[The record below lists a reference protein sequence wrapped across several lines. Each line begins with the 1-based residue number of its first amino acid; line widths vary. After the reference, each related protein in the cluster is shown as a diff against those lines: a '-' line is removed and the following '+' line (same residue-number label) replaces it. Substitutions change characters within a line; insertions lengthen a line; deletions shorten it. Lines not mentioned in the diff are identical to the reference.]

1 MLQFEVAT
9 DKCSGCGVCAADCIA
24 RIITLENKR
33 PTISPDNEANCIA
46 CQHCL
51 TVCPTGA
58 ISILGLRPE
67 DSRPLDGSPVDP
79 EALETLVLGRRSY
92 RRYKNENVDP
102 VLLQR
107 LLDASWAAPTG
118 SNRRQV
124 HYILID
130 DKDVME
136 RIKVEFMEALGHAA
150 DEGRIPE
157 RLANFGKFVQA
168 WRSRGVDSLFRGAK
182 HLLIATTPKDVGSG
196 PFDSLIALTTF
207 DLLAQA
213 NGVGTVWD
221 GLAKIAVE
229 HLIPEFKSRLGIPE
243 DHVIGHMIAFGVPAV
258 HYARTVQRGRP
269 PVARVH

>member
-1 MLQFEVAT
+1 MFQFEVAA
-9 DKCSGCGVCAADCIA
+9 DKCSGCGSCVADCVA
-24 RIITLENKR
+24 RIIELVDKR
-33 PTISPDNEANCIA
+33 PTIPADKEANCVG

-51 TVCPTGA
+51 TICPTGA
-58 ISILGLRPE
+58 VSIMGLRPE
-67 DSRPLDGSPVDP
+67 DSRPWNGSPVDP
-79 EALETLVLGRRSY
+79 EALDTLVLGRRSF
-92 RRYKNENVDP
+92 RRYRDENVDP

-107 LLDASWAAPTG
+107 LLDVSWAAPTG

-136 RIKVEFMEALGHAA
+136 RIKVEFMGALGRVEDA
-150 DEGRIPE
+150 GGIPAT
-157 RLANFGKFVQA
+157 LASFSGFVHA

-182 HLLIATTPKDVGSG
+182 HLLIATTPENVSSG

-213 NGVGTVWD
+213 NGLGTVWD
-221 GLAKIAVE
+221 GLARIALE
-229 HLIPEFKSRLGIPE
+229 RLIPDFKTRLGVPE
-243 DHVIGHMIAFGVPAV
+243 DHVVGHIIAFGVPAV
-258 HYARTVQRGRP
+258 RYARTVQRGRP

>member
-9 DKCSGCGVCAADCIA
+9 EKCSGCGSCAADCIA
-24 RIITLENKR
+24 RVIEMVDKR
-33 PTISPDNEANCIA
+33 PTVSPDNEANCIA

-58 ISILGLRPE
+58 VSILGLRPE

-79 EALETLVLGRRSY
+79 EALETLVLGRRSF

-102 VLLQR
+102 ALLQR
-107 LLDASWAAPTG
+107 LLDVSWAAPTG
-118 SNRRQV
+118 SNQRRV

-136 RIKVEFMEALGHAA
+136 RIKAEFMEALGRAS
-150 DEGRIPE
+150 DEGRIPDG
-157 RLANFGKFVQA
+157 LARFGKFVHA

-182 HLLIATTPKDVGSG
+182 HLLIATTPKDVSSG

-207 DLLAQA
+207 ELLAQA
-213 NGVGTVWD
+213 NGLGTVWD
-221 GLAKIAVE
+221 GLAKAALE
-229 HLIPEFKSRLGIPE
+229 LLIPEFKARLGVPE
-243 DHVIGHMIAFGVPAV
+243 DHVIGHIIAFGVPAAR
-258 HYARTVQRGRP
+258 YARTVQRGRP